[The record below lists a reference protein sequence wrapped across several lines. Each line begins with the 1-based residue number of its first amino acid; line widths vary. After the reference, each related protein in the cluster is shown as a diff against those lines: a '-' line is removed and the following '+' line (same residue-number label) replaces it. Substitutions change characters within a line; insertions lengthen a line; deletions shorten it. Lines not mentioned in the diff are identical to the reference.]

1 MYVLLSIATLIL
13 YWRIF
18 SKVSGGNNSNST
30 EKEIVKT
37 SNLKILRLI
46 KKNERLGEII
56 NPFFKSI
63 TTQKIEKAVKQQT
76 QKNTFVKREIQV
88 ETKVLPKV
96 TYHGTIV
103 GNEVGTSAYVIMDGK
118 MYIIKE
124 NIELVKGIVVKKIW
138 ADSIRIKIYDQ
149 NEIFY
154 R

>member
-1 MYVLLSIATLIL
+1 MLLSIAALLL

-30 EKEIVKT
+30 EKEIEKT
-37 SNLKILRLI
+37 SNLSAFHIS
-46 KKNERLGEII
+46 KKKERLGEII

-63 TTQKIEKAVKQQT
+63 TTHKIEKAVKQEK
-76 QKNTFVKREIQV
+76 QKNAFVKREKQL
-88 ETKVLPKV
+88 ETKISPKI
-96 TYHGTIV
+96 TYHCTII

-118 MYIIKE
+118 MYIAKE
-124 NIELVKGIVVKKIW
+124 NIELVKDIIVKKIW
-138 ADSIRIKIYDQ
+138 TDSIRIKIYDQ